1 MNVRTLE
8 IRRTRFGLA
17 WMLPLLLTAAGCV
30 DGTAVLTVARDGG
43 GTLDVRAVSPADAT
57 ARIRTAGFLL
67 DTMGVG
73 GAELLKS
80 FAPSDAATLVDRR
93 ALEQFARE
101 LGPGVRLVSVDRIV
115 GKDKAGFAAR
125 YAFPD
130 IRAVRWRIASADGT
144 PGNGGGLGFDFVKG
158 GSALL
163 KVIPA
168 ESSPRAP
175 LAKTTAE
182 PSSSKLFDAAMAALF
197 EGFRLSAVLRVEG
210 EIVRSNAAHRE
221 GSDVTLLS
229 LSAAAMKGPDLWA
242 LLGIR
247 SMTDAVAMHRRAP
260 SGVRMQ
266 DPSQP
271 LVVVFR

>member
-1 MNVRTLE
+1 VNLRTLE
-8 IRRTRFGLA
+8 TRWQRLA
-17 WMLPLLLTAAGCV
+17 AALLLALAATGCV
-30 DGTAVLTVARDGG
+30 DGTANLRVARDGS

-57 ARIRTAGFLL
+57 ARIRTAGFPL
-67 DTMGVG
+67 DAMGIG

-101 LGPGVRLVSVDRIV
+101 LGPGVRLVSVERV
-115 GKDKAGFAAR
+115 ADKNKIGFAAR
-125 YAFPD
+125 YAIPD
-130 IRAVRWRIASADGT
+130 IREVRWRIAAVDGK
-144 PGNGGGLGFDFVKG
+144 PGSGGGLGFDFVAG
-158 GSALL
+158 DAALL

-168 ESSPRAP
+168 EPSSRAP
-175 LAKTTAE
+175 VVQTAAKP
-182 PSSSKLFDAAMAALF
+182 PSSRLLDAAMAALF
-197 EGFRLSAVLRVEG
+197 EGFRLSAVLRVDG

-221 GSDVTLLS
+221 GADVTLMS

-242 LLGIR
+242 LLGMR
-247 SMTDAVAMHRRAP
+247 SVTDAAEMHRRTP
-260 SGVRMQ
+260 PGVKMQ